1 MHLILGA
8 HNFQT
13 SFSKQT
19 DVERRAKHAKAGV
32 EISNH
37 ECITKK
43 HHIFVM
49 HPTHFS
55 CAVKKIHS
63 RLLENV

>member
-1 MHLILGA
+1 LILGA

-43 HHIFVM
+43 HHI
-49 HPTHFS
+49 
-55 CAVKKIHS
+55 
-63 RLLENV
+63 